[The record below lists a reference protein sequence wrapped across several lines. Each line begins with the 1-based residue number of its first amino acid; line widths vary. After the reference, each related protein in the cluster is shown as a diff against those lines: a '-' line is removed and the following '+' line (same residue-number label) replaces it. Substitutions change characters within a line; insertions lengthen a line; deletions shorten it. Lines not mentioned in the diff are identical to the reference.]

1 MVHQQQRHETSL
13 PAEPKPAGPPRS
25 ALWLALALLPF
36 WVASPSRAGDWAQ
49 YRGPTLDGFSPEGIR
64 TNWSVQPPRALWKIK
79 LEAGLS
85 SLTVSGGR
93 VFTQVRRKI
102 AGLRMEVCV
111 ALDQQT
117 GKELWATAVDSGEYP
132 DTAIPDGED
141 GPRSTPV
148 VAGDRVFIYTSHL
161 RLICLN
167 AATGVSVWQ
176 KDFRKQ
182 LAPEIAFYGGAS
194 PVLEGGLVLVNSNVP
209 GQYLTAFRPE
219 DGSIAWTCP
228 LAAALMHATPVPV
241 TLAGVRQVIAV
252 GPAGLFAVAP
262 QDGKVLW
269 RWRLGGAIE
278 VLTMSPVVGSN
289 VVYYSSSYGEGAT
302 AFRIEN
308 LEGALKTNGLWRTRA
323 KNQNYW
329 ATPVHHQG
337 HIYGTFGYYDLTG
350 TTNGYTGQ
358 FGCVEL
364 QTGKSKWQEQSIV
377 NGAVLTVGRY
387 LVALTDFG
395 QVALIEPDPAAY
407 REIGRFQAVTGRTWN
422 SPAFSDGRLYVRS
435 MWEAACYDLAPAPL
449 PALRLS
455 SELAGTEGLVRLRIG
470 YTDGSPVDLDRQGR
484 VQILA
489 TTNLGGGP
497 TAWAPLAS
505 PLVLTNGELR
515 VEDPL
520 SPGQSGR
527 FYRTREEP

>member
-1 MVHQQQRHETSL
+1 MVHQKQRPETPL
-13 PAEPKPAGPPRS
+13 PAGPKPAGPPRS
-25 ALWLALALLPF
+25 VLWLALGLLPF

-64 TNWSVQPPRALWKIK
+64 TNWSVQPPQALWKIK
-79 LEAGLS
+79 LEAGLG

-102 AGLRMEVCV
+102 AEQRMEVCV
-111 ALDQQT
+111 ALGQQT
-117 GKELWATAVDSGEYP
+117 GKELWATAVDSGDFP
-132 DTAIPDGED
+132 DSALPDAED

-148 VAGDRVFIYTSHL
+148 VAGDRVFVYTSHL
-161 RLICLN
+161 RLFCLN

-176 KDFRKQ
+176 KDFRIQ

-194 PVLEGGLVLVNSNVP
+194 PLIEGGLVLVNCNVP
-209 GQYLTAFRPE
+209 NQYLTAFRPE

-228 LAAALMHATPVPV
+228 LAARLMHATPVPV

-252 GPAGLFAVAP
+252 GHTGLFAVAP

-269 RWRLGGAIE
+269 RWPLGGAAE
-278 VLTMSPVVGSN
+278 VLTMSPVIGSN
-289 VVYYSSSYGEGAT
+289 VVYYSAAYGEGAT

-308 LEGALKTNGLWRTRA
+308 QEGALKTNGLWRA
-323 KNQNYW
+323 KARNQNYW

-350 TTNGYTGQ
+350 NTNGYTGQ

-364 QTGKSKWQEQSIV
+364 QTGKSKWQEKSIV
-377 NGAVLTVGRY
+377 NGAVLIVGRY
-387 LVALTDFG
+387 LVALTGFG

-407 REIGRFQAVTGRTWN
+407 REIGRFQAVTGRCWN
-422 SPAFSDGRLYVRS
+422 SPAFSEGRLYVRS

-449 PALRLS
+449 PPLRLR
-455 SELAGTEGLVRLRIG
+455 SELAGTEGRLRLRIG
-470 YTDGSPVDLDRQGR
+470 SADGSPVDPDRQGR
-484 VQILA
+484 VQVLA
-489 TTNLGGGP
+489 TTNPGGGP
-497 TAWAPLAS
+497 TAWATLDR

-515 VEDPL
+515 LEDPL
-520 SPGQSGR
+520 SSGQPQR
-527 FYRTREEP
+527 FYQTREPR